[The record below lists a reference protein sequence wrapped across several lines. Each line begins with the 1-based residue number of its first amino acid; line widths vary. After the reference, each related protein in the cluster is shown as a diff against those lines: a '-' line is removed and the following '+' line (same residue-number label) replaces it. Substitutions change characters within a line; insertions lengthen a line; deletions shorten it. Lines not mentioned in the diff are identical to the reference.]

1 MAQANP
7 QQKKIYDTIVRQALR
22 FIFEDKVSKRIVD
35 EAQTD
40 PVSAMVNITLTVL
53 KQIKTAA
60 SQGGAQMAGDPM
72 FMVPAAKEIMGHIL
86 EMLVSLK
93 IVPQQQAA
101 QVFQQA
107 QDQVKE
113 IMQGGGQPQ
122 PQQAPQKAGGM
133 LAQGV

>member
-22 FIFEDKVSKRIVD
+22 FIFEDAVSKRITE
-35 EAQTD
+35 EAQKD
-40 PVSAMVNITLTVL
+40 PVSAMVNHTLTVL

-60 SQGGAQMAGDPM
+60 SQGGAKMAGDPL

-93 IVPQQQAA
+93 IVPQQQAQ

-113 IMQGGGQPQ
+113 IMGGK
-122 PQQAPQKAGGM
+122 PQQAPQPAGGM
-133 LAQGV
+133 LAQGA

>member
-22 FIFEDKVSKRIVD
+22 FIFEDNVSKRIVD

-40 PVSAMVNITLTVL
+40 PVSAMVNVTLTVL

-72 FMVPAAKEIMGHIL
+72 FMIPAAKEIMGHIL

-93 IVPQQQAA
+93 LVPQQQAA

-107 QDQVKE
+107 QQQVKE
-113 IMQGGGQPQ
+113 IMGGKPQ
-122 PQQAPQKAGGM
+122 PQQAPQPAGGM